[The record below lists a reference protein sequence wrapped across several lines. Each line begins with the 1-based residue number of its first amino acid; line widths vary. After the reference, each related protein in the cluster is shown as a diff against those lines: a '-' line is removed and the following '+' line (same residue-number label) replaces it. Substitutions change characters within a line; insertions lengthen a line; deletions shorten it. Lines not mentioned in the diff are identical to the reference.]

1 MLRKKR
7 NRLTRIRRKRT
18 TCLFVFALSAITFG
32 QVADGANL
40 YQAIKEKDSLLF
52 QIGFNTCNIRQ
63 FENLVSEHFEFY
75 HDQSGIT
82 PSKQA
87 FISGIQNHLCK
98 LPYQPKRVLAENTL
112 EVYPLK
118 KNNVVYGAIQTGVHH
133 FYAVNDNKF
142 DYLTSTAKFTHV
154 WELENGDWKLTK
166 GLSYDHKDVAKPL
179 EKELLFIDK
188 QVTEEWLKQKQIPAL
203 GIGFIRDGK
212 MEQVSVFGE
221 LSPGNPAPLSTI
233 WNVASLTKPITA
245 LVALKLINE
254 GKWDLDAPIYTDY
267 TDPDIANDPRTKLLT
282 TRMVLSHQTGFPNW
296 RGNTKNGKLA
306 FEFQPG
312 TKYQYSGEGYEYLRK
327 ALEHRFNKSLNELAR
342 ELIFEPLKMRDTRF
356 VWDEKTEETRFAR
369 WHKKRGELYE
379 TEKSTTVNAADNL
392 LTTLED
398 YSRFLLHVLQ
408 GAGLSEK
415 LYHEMA
421 ASQVRINGYKHFGL
435 GWWVDENI
443 TGNNDFAMVH
453 GGDDIGVHTIVFIVP
468 KTKRALLIFTNS
480 DNGTEAFSEIL
491 VKFLGE
497 EGQGILNV
505 EMKNDSR

>member
-133 FYAVNDNKF
+133 FYAVTNNKF

-221 LSPGNPAPLSTI
+221 LSPGNPAPLTTI
-233 WNVASLTKPITA
+233 WNVASLTKQIGRA
-245 LVALKLINE
+245 
-254 GKWDLDAPIYTDY
+254 
-267 TDPDIANDPRTKLLT
+267 
-282 TRMVLSHQTGFPNW
+282 
-296 RGNTKNGKLA
+296 
-306 FEFQPG
+306 
-312 TKYQYSGEGYEYLRK
+312 
-327 ALEHRFNKSLNELAR
+327 
-342 ELIFEPLKMRDTRF
+342 
-356 VWDEKTEETRFAR
+356 
-369 WHKKRGELYE
+369 
-379 TEKSTTVNAADNL
+379 
-392 LTTLED
+392 
-398 YSRFLLHVLQ
+398 HV
-408 GAGLSEK
+408 
-415 LYHEMA
+415 
-421 ASQVRINGYKHFGL
+421 
-435 GWWVDENI
+435 
-443 TGNNDFAMVH
+443 
-453 GGDDIGVHTIVFIVP
+453 
-468 KTKRALLIFTNS
+468 
-480 DNGTEAFSEIL
+480 
-491 VKFLGE
+491 
-497 EGQGILNV
+497 
-505 EMKNDSR
+505 